1 MGKGLL
7 TFDDIEIE
15 KPKLYR
21 HKGPV
26 PRRIY

>member
-1 MGKGLL
+1 MSRGIL

-15 KPKLYR
+15 KPKLCR
-21 HKGPV
+21 HKSPV